1 MLRPPEA
8 NPLFAGGNVDNVA
21 QIYRRLGGHLVWHEL
36 RELGKRLQPHGVRL
50 SLLDH
55 SNLTPEVVA
64 QYLQAKQRQ
73 LI

>member
-8 NPLFAGGNVDNVA
+8 NPLFAGENVENTA

-36 RELGKRLQPHGVRL
+36 RELGKRLRHHGVRL